1 MEIVIGIIFVGM
13 GIWFYY
19 EIQNAPL
26 MPDDYEW
33 EEDPE
38 VQEFLERMD
47 EPGPWSEED
56 DKIYT
61 VGGLTNDKD
70 GDFMKF
76 QKKQDKRS
84 K

>member
-1 MEIVIGIIFVGM
+1 MELVIGICFVL
-13 GIWFYY
+13 IWIWVYY
-19 EIQNAPL
+19 EVKNAPL
-26 MPDDYEW
+26 IPDDYEW
-33 EEDPE
+33 TEDPE
-38 VQEFLERMD
+38 VQEFLEQMD

>member
-13 GIWFYY
+13 GVWFYY

-26 MPDDYEW
+26 MPDDW

-38 VQEFLERMD
+38 VQEFLEQMD

>member
-1 MEIVIGIIFVGM
+1 MELVIGICFVL
-13 GIWFYY
+13 IWIWVYY
-19 EIQNAPL
+19 EVKNAPL

-33 EEDPE
+33 TEDPE
-38 VQEFLERMD
+38 VQEFLEQMD

-70 GDFMKF
+70 GDFLKF